1 MAALNQTIV
10 ATAIPTICNEM
21 KSSSGYAW
29 ISAAYLLSN
38 AIAAPIW
45 SKTSDIWGRK
55 LILLTAVALYFCASI
70 VCAYSQSMKMLIVG
84 RAFQGTAGGG
94 LIQIVYATISDIYS
108 MRSRTFYLG
117 LLQMMWAIAG
127 GIGPVTGGTLA
138 QYASW
143 RWIFWI
149 NLPITGLSFAV
160 LFAFLDVH
168 NPKTKLLPGLQ
179 AVDWYGS
186 LSILS
191 FMVLLLLGLNF
202 GGSTFAWNSSVV
214 ICLLAFGAVMIVV
227 FLLSETRA
235 QYPLIPLYIFR
246 HPSNIAVLVIGFMH
260 DWVGLRILLVHSL
273 LILVVRFLYG
283 ILPSLVLPSSQSCFA
298 SGVRSTHYA
307 NYVHTSSYRH
317 NNRPRHA
324 QDRPIHRDPLGRCGN
339 ASIRQWPL
347 YQSGRCVSIRQ
358 NCSIGDHRS
367 NWSRFSFS
375 AASHRA
381 PGAYGSGRHRI
392 GNCYPWTSEE
402 SCDIPRNRYRRG
414 TIRERYGLAE
424 NRVSRKRTFSQLDA
438 NVLWRFRSSKCY
450 VGGHHLRSSAANG
463 CQGRFR
469 KLPARDLDSFHV
481 YGFLCSSCLWV
492 CFEAGFE

>member
-1 MAALNQTIV
+1 VAALNQTIV
-10 ATAIPTICNEM
+10 ATAIPTICNEL

-55 LILLTAVALYFCASI
+55 LILLSAVALYFCASI
-70 VCAYSQSMKMLIVG
+70 ICACSQSMKMLIVG
-84 RAFQGTAGGG
+84 RTFQGTAGGG

-108 MRSRTFYLG
+108 MRSRTFYFG
-117 LLQMMWAIAG
+117 LVQMMWAVAG

-160 LFAFLDVH
+160 LLAFLDVH
-168 NPKTKLLPGLQ
+168 NPRTKLLPGLQ

-202 GGSTFAWNSSVV
+202 GGSTFAWNSTVV
-214 ICLLAFGAVMIVV
+214 ICLLAFGTVMIVV
-227 FLLSETRA
+227 FLLSEKRA

-260 DWVGLRILLVHSL
+260 DWVSLRTFLGHSL
-273 LILVVRFLYG
+273 LILVVRFLYR
-283 ILPSLVLPSSQSCFA
+283 ILPALVFPISQSCFTRA
-298 SGVRSTHYA
+298 VRSPHHA
-307 NYVHTSSYRH
+307 NYFHTSSYRH
-317 NNRPRHA
+317 SNRPHRV

-339 ASIRQWPL
+339 ASTRKWPL
-347 YQSGRCVSIRQ
+347 YQFGCCISTRQ
-358 NCSIGDHRS
+358 NCCIRDHRS
-367 NWSRFSFS
+367 NWSRLSFS
-375 AASHRA
+375 TPSHGT
-381 PGAYGSGRHRI
+381 PGPCGSERHRI
-392 GNCYPWTSEE
+392 GNCYPWASEE
-402 SCDIPRNRYRRG
+402 SCDIPRNSHRRG
-414 TIRERYGLAE
+414 TVLRRHELAE
-424 NRVSRKRTFSQLDA
+424 SRVSRKRTF
-438 NVLWRFRSSKCY
+438 
-450 VGGHHLRSSAANG
+450 G
-463 CQGRFR
+463 
-469 KLPARDLDSFHV
+469 
-481 YGFLCSSCLWV
+481 
-492 CFEAGFE
+492 